1 LLPDVPTFGELG
13 HPGVTMHAWGGF
25 VAPRGL
31 PPDRRERLVSALVD
45 VLRSQAFERFARERG
60 LGVDILVGRE
70 FEAFVREEMG
80 AFGPLVRRAGLGL
93 AAQR

>member
-1 LLPDVPTFGELG
+1 
-13 HPGVTMHAWGGF
+13 
-25 VAPRGL
+25 
-31 PPDRRERLVSALVD
+31 VSALVD